1 MKNKFKSFSILI
13 LSLVFI
19 LSMSITAFAKTLKQK
34 PGDAHKTWT
43 IKFNKDVDANTAK
56 DNITVEDS
64 KGNLVNAT
72 IEASGTV
79 ARVKPPVGGY
89 APGEYTIK
97 VADKIKSTTG
107 KRMKDSCEMKF
118 TVSKKISNEIDV
130 DIKVNGTLKVH
141 YIDVGQADAILIQQ
155 GNHNMLIDAG
165 NNTDSDL
172 VTNYLKQQE
181 VEKLDY
187 VIGTHPHEDHIGGL
201 DTVINSFD
209 VEKVLMPEV
218 TATTNTYKDV
228 ITAIQ
233 DKNLKITAPN
243 VGDSYDLGGAN
254 WTILAPNSN
263 SYEDTNNYSIV
274 IKLKFGNNSFIFTGD
289 AEDVSEGEVLAK
301 QLDIQADVLKVGH
314 HGSSSSTTDSFLN
327 AVNPKYAVILCGKD
341 NKYGHPMQST
351 MDKLKAKNIEVYRTD
366 ENGTIV
372 ATSNGEDI
380 TFNTDPGSY
389 NGNEDKPIDNTD
401 KEESNANV
409 QITNV
414 DLEKEIV
421 TIKNNGSNDVD
432 MIGWKL
438 VSVEGNQTYDFPAGF
453 TLKAG
458 ATIYIT
464 SGRGAKDDGVNYL
477 KWTGAYI
484 WNNDGDTAQLY
495 NVTNELVSSK

>member
-1 MKNKFKSFSILI
+1 MKSKFKSFSILL

-19 LSMSITAFAKTLKQK
+19 LSMSIVGFAKNLKQK
-34 PGDAHKTWT
+34 PGNAHKTWT
-43 IKFNKDVDANTAK
+43 IKFNKDVDINTVK
-56 DNITVEDS
+56 DNIIVEDS
-64 KGNLVNAT
+64 KGNLVDAT

-89 APGEYTIK
+89 EPGEYTIK
-97 VADKIKSTTG
+97 VSDEIKSATR

-118 TVSKKISNEIDV
+118 TVSKKISNEIGV
-130 DIKVNGTLKVH
+130 DIKVNGNLKVH
-141 YIDVGQADAILIQQ
+141 YIDVGQADSILVQQ
-155 GNHNMLIDAG
+155 NGHNMLIDAG
-165 NNTDSDL
+165 NNADSGL
-172 VTNYLKQQE
+172 VVDYLKQQE

-201 DTVINSFD
+201 DAVINSFD

-233 DKNLKITAPN
+233 NKNLKITTPK
-243 VGDSYDLGGAN
+243 VGNSYDLGDAN

-263 SYEDTNNYSIV
+263 SYEYTNNYSIV

-289 AEDVSEGEVLAK
+289 AEDISEGEILSK

-314 HGSSSSTTDSFLN
+314 HGSSSSTTDAFLN
-327 AVNPKYAVILCGKD
+327 AVNPKYAVISVGED
-341 NKYGHPMQST
+341 NKYDHPHKST
-351 MDKLKAKNIEVYRTD
+351 MDRLKAKNIEVYRTD
-366 ENGTIV
+366 ECRTII

-401 KEESNANV
+401 KEDSNANI

-414 DLEKEIV
+414 DLDKEIV

-432 MIGWKL
+432 MSGWKL
-438 VSVEGNQTYDFPAGF
+438 VSVKGNQTYDFSAGYI
-453 TLKAG
+453 LKAG

-464 SGRGAKDDGVNYL
+464 SGKGAKDDEVNYL
-477 KWTGAYI
+477 KWTKAYI
-484 WNNDGDTAQLY
+484 WNNNGDTAQLY
-495 NVTNELVSSK
+495 NASGELVSSK